1 MEERSQVD
9 DRSAKEGNKMTH
21 DDACEEEIGGD
32 QGKEHKDPPT
42 KEGQRIK

>member
-1 MEERSQVD
+1 MDNRST
-9 DRSAKEGNKMTH
+9 KEGNKMTH
-21 DDACEEEIGGD
+21 DDACKEEIGGD